1 MSRPFVQF
9 GLTSHINAAAPKLV
23 PAGIL
28 SRCAKEAMMKPMI
41 AVLMLLLAAAPVHA
55 AGLDTDAHVTEKLVA
70 AQVGDILRNTCPT
83 ISARRLTVLSEM
95 FALERHAKAAG
106 NTDAEIRA
114 FLKNKTE
121 KKRIK
126 TLALAYLKKAGA
138 VAGDVDSYCTV
149 ARAEIAAKTTAGKL
163 LR

>member
-1 MSRPFVQF
+1 MTHFA
-9 GLTSHINAAAPKLV
+9 LTSHINGSARKL
-23 PAGIL
+23 ARAEIL
-28 SRCAKEAMMKPMI
+28 FRFAKETMMKPMI
-41 AVLMLLLAAAPVHA
+41 AAVMLMLAAAPAHA
-55 AGLDTDAHVTEKLVA
+55 AGLETDAHVTEKLVA
-70 AQVGDILRNTCPT
+70 AQVGDILRNTCPS
-83 ISARRLTVLSEM
+83 ISARRMVVLSEM

-114 FLKNKTE
+114 FLKSKTE

-149 ARAEIAAKTTAGKL
+149 GRAEIAAKTTAGKL